1 MKAYKLKFYSSF
13 HLDSGDAVDGP
24 SELFIRSDTL
34 FSAICS
40 AANKFYG
47 NTVVESFL
55 QPNAVK
61 ISSAFPFYKDE
72 FFLPKPLNFYPDE
85 IEKIEGLDLIEK
97 YDLLKEFKKV
107 KFISRVILEILLQ
120 GKEKRQSID
129 TSYFSKEFILNS
141 CWRAIRNIT
150 RENKKEDEEE
160 DKIFK
165 VNENPHIVLDRVTN
179 QTQIFYKTEVYF
191 NKNAGLFFLADINTD
206 LLSKFETVL
215 RFLGDEG
222 IGADRT
228 IGKGLFEVEVID
240 DFSISASEKS
250 DSFYGLSL
258 YSPTEKEFYKIE
270 PEKSFYD
277 FEVRKGWVSNN
288 TLRRKSL
295 RMITEGSIL
304 KFKENISPNGVIYK
318 LLNKEDYPEYL
329 SYDIFRSGQGL
340 FLPIVGGSNGT
351 N

>member
-1 MKAYKLKFYSSF
+1 MKAYKLKFHSSF

-47 NTVVESFL
+47 DSVVETFL
-55 QPNAVK
+55 QPNLIK

-72 FFLPKPLNFYPDE
+72 FFFPKPLNFYPDE
-85 IEKIEGLDLIEK
+85 IEKNEELNLFDK
-97 YDLLKEFKKV
+97 YELTKKFKKV
-107 KFISRVILEILLQ
+107 KFISKDFLEILLQ
-120 GKEKRQSID
+120 GKSID
-129 TSYFSKEFILNS
+129 KSFFNKNFILNT
-141 CWRAIRNIT
+141 CWR
-150 RENKKEDEEE
+150 NKPNADEDLS
-160 DKIFK
+160 FK
-165 VNENPHIVLDRVTN
+165 ANENPHIVLDRVTN

-191 NKNAGLFFLADINTD
+191 SKNAGLFFLADINND
-206 LLSKFETVL
+206 VLMKFETVL

-240 DFSISASEKS
+240 NFSIAATEKF
-250 DSFYGLSL
+250 DSFYALSL
-258 YSPTEKEFYKIE
+258 YSPTKEEFYKIE

-277 FEVRKGWVSNN
+277 FEVRKGWISNN

-295 RMITEGSIL
+295 RMFTEGSVL
-304 KFKENISPNGVIYK
+304 KFKEEITPNGNVHK
-318 LLNKEDYPEYL
+318 LLEKEDYPEYL

-340 FLPIVGGSNGT
+340 FLTIVGESNGT

>member
-1 MKAYKLKFYSSF
+1 MKAYKLKFHSSF
-13 HLDSGDAVDGP
+13 HLDSADAVDGP
-24 SELFIRSDTL
+24 SELFLRSDTL

-47 NTVVESFL
+47 NSIVESFL

-72 FFLPKPLNFYPDE
+72 FFFPKPLNFYPDE
-85 IEKIEGLDLIEK
+85 IEEYELI
-97 YDLLKEFKKV
+97 KEFKKI
-107 KFISRVILEILLQ
+107 KFISKDYLEILLK
-120 GKEKRQSID
+120 GNSID
-129 TSYFSKEFILNS
+129 KSLLSKSFILNG
-141 CWRAIRNIT
+141 CWR
-150 RENKKEDEEE
+150 NKPNTDEELM
-160 DKIFK
+160 FK
-165 VNENPHIVLDRVTN
+165 ANENPHIVLDRVTN
-179 QTQIFYKTEVYF
+179 KTQIFYKTEVYF
-191 NKNAGLFFLADINTD
+191 NKNAGLFFLADINND
-206 LLSKFETVL
+206 LLAKFETIL

-258 YSPTEKEFYKIE
+258 YSPTEEEFYTIE

-277 FEVRKGWVSNN
+277 FEMRKGWVSNN

-295 RMITEGSIL
+295 RMFTEGSIL
-304 KFKENISPNGVIYK
+304 KFKENISPNGVIHK

-329 SYDIFRSGQGL
+329 SYDIFRSGQAL

>member
-1 MKAYKLKFYSSF
+1 MKAYKLKFHSSF

-24 SELFIRSDTL
+24 SELFLRSDTL

-47 NTVVESFL
+47 NSVVESFL
-55 QPNAVK
+55 QPNSIK
-61 ISSAFPFYKDE
+61 ISSAYPYYKDE
-72 FFLPKPLNFYPDE
+72 FFFPKPLNFYPDE
-85 IEKIEGLDLIEK
+85 IEKLDSLNLIEK

-107 KFISRVILEILLQ
+107 KFISKVLLEILLQ

-129 TSYFSKEFILNS
+129 KSYFSQDFILNT
-141 CWRAIRNIT
+141 CWRTIKNIT
-150 RENKKEDEEE
+150 PENKKEGQEE

-165 VNENPHIVLDRVTN
+165 VNEIPHIVMDRITN

-191 NKNAGLFFLADINTD
+191 NKNAGLFFLAEINKD
-206 LLSKFETVL
+206 LLAKFETVL

-228 IGKGLFEVEVID
+228 IGKGLFEIEVID
-240 DFSISASEKS
+240 NFSITAAEKF
-250 DSFYGLSL
+250 DSFYSLSL
-258 YSPTEKEFYKIE
+258 YSPIEEEFYKIE
-270 PEKSFYD
+270 SEKSFYEFD
-277 FEVRKGWVSNN
+277 VRKGWVSNN

-295 RMITEGSIL
+295 RMFTEGSIL
-304 KFKENISPNGVIYK
+304 KFKEEIAPNGVIHK
-318 LLNKEDYPEYL
+318 LLEKEKYPKDL
-329 SYDIFRSGQGL
+329 SNDIFRSGQAL